1 MNQSVEAYLLDNLNE
16 KYLVHNIMYEY
27 ADLYTTSI
35 DLLKDKEFIIY
46 KNNDRQRKMIR
57 KEVNKFEGHRGDVY
71 SHRGDFYMLLKNNSF
86 IQKKKYLIE
95 QNCLKMKEI
104 REEIKKLECKRTK
117 TFDLLGKKMY
127 NF

>member
-1 MNQSVEAYLLDNLNE
+1 MAKISASA
-16 KYLVHNIMYEY
+16 KYPFLYEY

-57 KEVNKFEGHRGDVY
+57 KEVNKFEGHRGD
-71 SHRGDFYMLLKNNSF
+71 FYMLLKNNSF

-95 QNCLKMKEI
+95 QNYLKMKEI